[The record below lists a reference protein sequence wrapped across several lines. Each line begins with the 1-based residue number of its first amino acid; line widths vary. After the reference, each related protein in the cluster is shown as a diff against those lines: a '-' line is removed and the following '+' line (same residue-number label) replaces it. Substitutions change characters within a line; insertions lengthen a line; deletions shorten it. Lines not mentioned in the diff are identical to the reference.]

1 MNFSKSKSSFLKSE
15 RELRMAVGNKKRKS
29 TSGSKILA
37 NGKKIKK
44 AVTIDPLQRLN
55 KIIGNSYY
63 ITLKGKVPNEVLD
76 LLKNV
81 VGIRKFDMKEKVD
94 GGLFL
99 AFNVN
104 INEEKKSEGLGV
116 IIGPNTV
123 SEPEEIPEFYKTW
136 GGKKFCALRR
146 FPDGSTHET
155 VALHNPGGLI
165 YMPMAKINHLIQ
177 LHAPTVELECHNF
190 HEDFRQQ
197 ILRTHQDF
205 LLHRQKV
212 DEFCGQIR
220 LLSDE
225 LPIRKIQP
233 LHSSLY
239 KGVASNHCQL
249 SEIHSTDHSSSKVVF
264 NAGQS
269 DGILQIQESSKIAP
283 SKLNALKIIL
293 DISEKHQMSSEMFA
307 RLKCAY
313 VMKLQEKLLQ
323 PTMLKSNSE
332 LLVIDNEVV
341 YQICIKAPNDQH
353 HFQSQ
358 VLLQDKLASVGLQHI
373 IYPALCQIVHQW
385 LATQYLS
392 MIIDEVLIDVIIAA
406 ILSSQY
412 DESKEP
418 ITIENGFLTFLH
430 WCSFTDF
437 TKTALV
443 FGSKSKNEELD
454 KAQYDFKVHREKYP
468 FLTLFVTDV
477 DLDSKISQGLDN
489 KVLQRLINCARGTLH
504 QLSTH
509 MEFDSLLNDAF
520 EVNDKVFDA
529 LITLKPFQV
538 PVKSKSSGKFK
549 KEAYVDFPIVDYDPL
564 QRFWLEI
571 HSSFAQECQFYLNS
585 RALKI
590 GIKFSSNVS
599 NTKMILEDIQVLG
612 KDFIKECILKK

>member
-1 MNFSKSKSSFLKSE
+1 
-15 RELRMAVGNKKRKS
+15 MAVGNKKRKLA
-29 TSGSKILA
+29 SGSQTPLKMA
-37 NGKKIKK
+37 KKGKK
-44 AVTIDPLQRLN
+44 ALSTDPLQRLN

-63 ITLKGKVPNEVLD
+63 ITLKGKVPNEILD

-81 VGIRKFDMKEKVD
+81 IGIRKFDIKEKVEC
-94 GGLFL
+94 GLFL
-99 AFNVN
+99 AFNVD
-104 INEEKKSEGLGV
+104 IDEEKKSEGFGV

-123 SEPEEIPEFYKTW
+123 SESEQIPEFYKTW

-165 YMPMAKINHLIQ
+165 YMPMAKINHLIE
-177 LHAPTVELECHNF
+177 LHAPTVQLDCHHF

-197 ILRTHQDF
+197 ILRTHQEF

-233 LHSSLY
+233 MHSSLY
-239 KGVASNHCQL
+239 RGLAGNHCQL

-264 NAGQS
+264 KAGKS

-313 VMKLQEKLLQ
+313 VMKLQEKLLH
-323 PTMLKSNSE
+323 PSMLKNNSE
-332 LLVIDNEVV
+332 LLVIDNELV
-341 YQICIKAPNDQH
+341 YQICVKAPNDQQ
-353 HFQSQ
+353 HFQDQ
-358 VLLQDKLASVGLQHI
+358 VLLQEKLASVGLQHM
-373 IYPALCQIVHQW
+373 IYPALCQLVHQW

-392 MIIDEVLIDVIIAA
+392 MIIDEVMIDVIVAA
-406 ILSSQY
+406 IVTSQHGSQ
-412 DESKEP
+412 ET
-418 ITIENGFLTFLH
+418 ITIENGLLTFLH

-437 TKTALV
+437 TKETLV
-443 FGSKSKNEELD
+443 FGSKAKNEELD
-454 KAQYDFKVHREKYP
+454 KAQYDFKMHREKYP
-468 FLTLFVTDV
+468 CLTLFVTDV
-477 DLDSKISQGLDN
+477 DLESKISQGLDN
-489 KVLQRLINCARGTLH
+489 KILQRLINCARGTLH
-504 QLSTH
+504 QISIQ
-509 MEFDSLLNDAF
+509 MDFNSLLTDAF

-538 PVKSKSSGKFK
+538 PVKSKSGGKFK

-564 QRFWLEI
+564 QRFWREI

-590 GIKFSSNVS
+590 GIKFSSNAS
-599 NTKMILEDIQVLG
+599 NAKMILEDIQVLG
-612 KDFIKECILKK
+612 KDFIKECILNK

>member
-1 MNFSKSKSSFLKSE
+1 
-15 RELRMAVGNKKRKS
+15 MAVGNKKRKLA
-29 TSGSKILA
+29 SGSQTPLKMA
-37 NGKKIKK
+37 KKGKK
-44 AVTIDPLQRLN
+44 ALSTDPLQRLN

-63 ITLKGKVPNEVLD
+63 ITLKGKVPNEILD

-81 VGIRKFDMKEKVD
+81 IGIRKFDIKEKVE

-99 AFNVN
+99 AFNVD
-104 INEEKKSEGLGV
+104 IDEEKKSEGFGV

-123 SEPEEIPEFYKTW
+123 SESEQIPEFYKTW

-165 YMPMAKINHLIQ
+165 YMPMAKINHLIE
-177 LHAPTVELECHNF
+177 LHAPTVELDCHHF

-197 ILRTHQDF
+197 ILRTHQEF

-233 LHSSLY
+233 MHSSLY
-239 KGVASNHCQL
+239 RGLAGNHCQL

-264 NAGQS
+264 KAGKS

-313 VMKLQEKLLQ
+313 VMKLQEKLLH
-323 PTMLKSNSE
+323 PSMLKNNSE
-332 LLVIDNEVV
+332 LLVIDNELV
-341 YQICIKAPNDQH
+341 YQICVKAPNDQQ
-353 HFQSQ
+353 HFQDQ
-358 VLLQDKLASVGLQHI
+358 VLLQEKLASVGLQHM
-373 IYPALCQIVHQW
+373 IYPALCQLVHQW

-392 MIIDEVLIDVIIAA
+392 MIIDEVMIDVIVAA
-406 ILSSQY
+406 IVTSQHG
-412 DESKEP
+412 SKET
-418 ITIENGFLTFLH
+418 ITIENGLLTFLH

-437 TKTALV
+437 TKETLV
-443 FGSKSKNEELD
+443 FGSKAKNEELD
-454 KAQYDFKVHREKYP
+454 KAQYDFKMHREKYP
-468 FLTLFVTDV
+468 CLTLFVTDV
-477 DLDSKISQGLDN
+477 DLESKISQGLDN
-489 KVLQRLINCARGTLH
+489 KILQRLINCARGTLH
-504 QLSTH
+504 QISIQ
-509 MEFDSLLNDAF
+509 MDFNSLLTDAF

-538 PVKSKSSGKFK
+538 PVKSKSGGKFK

-564 QRFWLEI
+564 QRFWREI

-590 GIKFSSNVS
+590 GIKFSSNAS
-599 NTKMILEDIQVLG
+599 NAKMILEDIQVLG
-612 KDFIKECILKK
+612 KDFIKECILNK

>member
-1 MNFSKSKSSFLKSE
+1 
-15 RELRMAVGNKKRKS
+15 MAVGNKKRKLA
-29 TSGSKILA
+29 SGSQTPLKMA
-37 NGKKIKK
+37 KKGKK
-44 AVTIDPLQRLN
+44 ALSTDPLQRLN

-63 ITLKGKVPNEVLD
+63 ITLKGKVPNEILD

-81 VGIRKFDMKEKVD
+81 IGIRKFDIKEKVE

-99 AFNVN
+99 AFNVD
-104 INEEKKSEGLGV
+104 IDEEKKSEGFGV

-123 SEPEEIPEFYKTW
+123 SESEQIPEFYKTW

-165 YMPMAKINHLIQ
+165 YMPMAKINHLIE
-177 LHAPTVELECHNF
+177 LHAPTVQLDCHHF

-197 ILRTHQDF
+197 ILRTHQEF

-233 LHSSLY
+233 MHSSLY
-239 KGVASNHCQL
+239 KGLAGNHCQL

-264 NAGQS
+264 KAGQS

-313 VMKLQEKLLQ
+313 VMKLQEKLLH
-323 PTMLKSNSE
+323 PSMLKNNSE
-332 LLVIDNEVV
+332 LLVIDNELV
-341 YQICIKAPNDQH
+341 YQICVKAPNDQQ
-353 HFQSQ
+353 HFQDQ
-358 VLLQDKLASVGLQHI
+358 VLLQEKLASVGLQHM
-373 IYPALCQIVHQW
+373 IYPALCQLVHQW

-392 MIIDEVLIDVIIAA
+392 MIIDEVMIDVIVAA
-406 ILSSQY
+406 IVTSQHG
-412 DESKEP
+412 SKET
-418 ITIENGFLTFLH
+418 ITIENGLLTFLH

-437 TKTALV
+437 TKETLV
-443 FGSKSKNEELD
+443 FGSKAKNEELD
-454 KAQYDFKVHREKYP
+454 KAQYDFKMHREKYP
-468 FLTLFVTDV
+468 CLTLFVTDV
-477 DLDSKISQGLDN
+477 DLESKISQGLDN
-489 KVLQRLINCARGTLH
+489 KILQRLINCARGTLH
-504 QLSTH
+504 QISIQ
-509 MEFDSLLNDAF
+509 MDFNSLLTDAF

-538 PVKSKSSGKFK
+538 PVKSKSGGKFK

-564 QRFWLEI
+564 QRFWREI

-590 GIKFSSNVS
+590 GIKFSSNAS
-599 NTKMILEDIQVLG
+599 NAKMILEDIQVLG
-612 KDFIKECILKK
+612 KDFIKECILNK

>member
-1 MNFSKSKSSFLKSE
+1 
-15 RELRMAVGNKKRKS
+15 MAVGNKKRKLA
-29 TSGSKILA
+29 SGSQTPLKMA
-37 NGKKIKK
+37 KKGKK
-44 AVTIDPLQRLN
+44 ALSTDPLQRLN

-63 ITLKGKVPNEVLD
+63 ITLKGKVPNEILD

-81 VGIRKFDMKEKVD
+81 IGIRKFDIKEKVE

-99 AFNVN
+99 AFNVD
-104 INEEKKSEGLGV
+104 IDEEKKSEGFGV

-123 SEPEEIPEFYKTW
+123 SESEQIPEFYKTW

-165 YMPMAKINHLIQ
+165 YMPMAKINHLIE
-177 LHAPTVELECHNF
+177 LHAPTVQLDCHHF

-197 ILRTHQDF
+197 ILRTHQEF

-233 LHSSLY
+233 MHSSLY
-239 KGVASNHCQL
+239 KGLAGNHCQL

-264 NAGQS
+264 KAGQS

-313 VMKLQEKLLQ
+313 VMKLQEKLLH
-323 PTMLKSNSE
+323 PSMLKNNSE
-332 LLVIDNEVV
+332 LLVIDNELV
-341 YQICIKAPNDQH
+341 YQICVKAPNDQQ
-353 HFQSQ
+353 HFQDQ
-358 VLLQDKLASVGLQHI
+358 VLLQEKLASVGLQHM
-373 IYPALCQIVHQW
+373 IYPALCQLVHQW

-392 MIIDEVLIDVIIAA
+392 MIIDEVMIDVIVAA
-406 ILSSQY
+406 IVTSQHG
-412 DESKEP
+412 SKET
-418 ITIENGFLTFLH
+418 ITIENGLLTFLH

-437 TKTALV
+437 TKETLV
-443 FGSKSKNEELD
+443 FGSKAKNEELD
-454 KAQYDFKVHREKYP
+454 KAQYDFKMHREKYP
-468 FLTLFVTDV
+468 CLTLFVTDV
-477 DLDSKISQGLDN
+477 DLESKISQGLDN
-489 KVLQRLINCARGTLH
+489 KILQRLINCARGTLH
-504 QLSTH
+504 QISIQ
-509 MEFDSLLNDAF
+509 MDFNSLLTDAF

-529 LITLKPFQV
+529 VITLKPFQV
-538 PVKSKSSGKFK
+538 PVKSKSGGKFK

-564 QRFWLEI
+564 QRFWREI

-590 GIKFSSNVS
+590 GIKFSSNAS
-599 NTKMILEDIQVLG
+599 NAKMILEDIQVLG
-612 KDFIKECILKK
+612 KDFIKECILNK

>member
-1 MNFSKSKSSFLKSE
+1 
-15 RELRMAVGNKKRKS
+15 MAVGNKKRKLA
-29 TSGSKILA
+29 SGSQTPLKMA
-37 NGKKIKK
+37 KKGKK
-44 AVTIDPLQRLN
+44 ALSTDPLQRLN

-63 ITLKGKVPNEVLD
+63 ITLKGKVPNEILD

-81 VGIRKFDMKEKVD
+81 IGIRKFDIKEKVE

-99 AFNVN
+99 AFNVD
-104 INEEKKSEGLGV
+104 IDEEKKSEGFGV

-123 SEPEEIPEFYKTW
+123 SESEQIPEFYKTW

-165 YMPMAKINHLIQ
+165 YMPMAKINHLIE
-177 LHAPTVELECHNF
+177 LHAPTVQLDCHHF

-197 ILRTHQDF
+197 ILRTHQEF
-205 LLHRQKV
+205 LVHRQKV

-233 LHSSLY
+233 MHSSLY
-239 KGVASNHCQL
+239 KGLAGNHCQL

-264 NAGQS
+264 KAGQS

-313 VMKLQEKLLQ
+313 VMKLQEKLLH
-323 PTMLKSNSE
+323 PSMLKNNSE
-332 LLVIDNEVV
+332 LLVIDNELV
-341 YQICIKAPNDQH
+341 YQICVKAPNDQQ
-353 HFQSQ
+353 HFQDQ
-358 VLLQDKLASVGLQHI
+358 VLLQEKLASVGLQHM
-373 IYPALCQIVHQW
+373 IYPALCQLVHQW

-392 MIIDEVLIDVIIAA
+392 MIIDEVMIDVIVAA
-406 ILSSQY
+406 IVTSQHG
-412 DESKEP
+412 SKET
-418 ITIENGFLTFLH
+418 ITIENGLLTFLH

-437 TKTALV
+437 TKETLV
-443 FGSKSKNEELD
+443 FGSKAKNEELD
-454 KAQYDFKVHREKYP
+454 KAQYDFKMHREKYP
-468 FLTLFVTDV
+468 CLTLFVTDV
-477 DLDSKISQGLDN
+477 DLESKISQGLDN
-489 KVLQRLINCARGTLH
+489 KILQRLINCARGTLH
-504 QLSTH
+504 QISIQ
-509 MEFDSLLNDAF
+509 MDFNSLLTDAF

-538 PVKSKSSGKFK
+538 PVKSKSGGKFK

-564 QRFWLEI
+564 QRFWREI

-590 GIKFSSNVS
+590 GIKFSSNSS
-599 NTKMILEDIQVLG
+599 NAKMILEDIQVLG
-612 KDFIKECILKK
+612 KDFIKECILNK

>member
-1 MNFSKSKSSFLKSE
+1 
-15 RELRMAVGNKKRKS
+15 MAVGNKKRKLA
-29 TSGSKILA
+29 SGSQTPLKMA
-37 NGKKIKK
+37 KKGKK
-44 AVTIDPLQRLN
+44 ALSTDPLQRLN

-63 ITLKGKVPNEVLD
+63 ITLKGKVPNEILD

-81 VGIRKFDMKEKVD
+81 IGIRKFDIKEKVE

-99 AFNVN
+99 AFNVD
-104 INEEKKSEGLGV
+104 IDEEKKSEGFGV

-123 SEPEEIPEFYKTW
+123 SESEQIPEFYKTW

-165 YMPMAKINHLIQ
+165 YMPMAKINHLIE
-177 LHAPTVELECHNF
+177 LHAPTVQLDCHHF

-197 ILRTHQDF
+197 ILRTHQEF

-233 LHSSLY
+233 MHSSLY
-239 KGVASNHCQL
+239 RGLAGNHCQL

-264 NAGQS
+264 KAGQS

-313 VMKLQEKLLQ
+313 VMKLQEKLLH
-323 PTMLKSNSE
+323 PSMLKNNSE
-332 LLVIDNEVV
+332 LLVIDNELV
-341 YQICIKAPNDQH
+341 YQICVKAPNDQQ
-353 HFQSQ
+353 HFQDQ
-358 VLLQDKLASVGLQHI
+358 VLLQEKLASVGLQHM
-373 IYPALCQIVHQW
+373 IYPALCQLVHQW

-392 MIIDEVLIDVIIAA
+392 MIIDEVMIDVIVAA
-406 ILSSQY
+406 IVTSQHG
-412 DESKEP
+412 SKET
-418 ITIENGFLTFLH
+418 ITIENGLLTFLH

-437 TKTALV
+437 TKETLV
-443 FGSKSKNEELD
+443 FGSKAKNEELD
-454 KAQYDFKVHREKYP
+454 KAQYDFKMHREKYP
-468 FLTLFVTDV
+468 CLTLFVTDV
-477 DLDSKISQGLDN
+477 DLESKISQGLDN
-489 KVLQRLINCARGTLH
+489 KILQRLINCARGTLH
-504 QLSTH
+504 QISIQ
-509 MEFDSLLNDAF
+509 MDFNSLLTDAF

-538 PVKSKSSGKFK
+538 PVKSKSGGKFK

-564 QRFWLEI
+564 QRFWREI

-590 GIKFSSNVS
+590 GIKFSSNAS
-599 NTKMILEDIQVLG
+599 NAKMILEDIQVLG
-612 KDFIKECILKK
+612 KDFIKECILNK

>member
-1 MNFSKSKSSFLKSE
+1 
-15 RELRMAVGNKKRKS
+15 MAVGNKKRKLA
-29 TSGSKILA
+29 SGSQTPLKMA
-37 NGKKIKK
+37 KKGKK
-44 AVTIDPLQRLN
+44 ALSTDPLQRLN

-63 ITLKGKVPNEVLD
+63 ITLKGKVPNEILD

-81 VGIRKFDMKEKVD
+81 IGIRKFDIKEKVE

-99 AFNVN
+99 AFNVD
-104 INEEKKSEGLGV
+104 IDEEKKSEGFGV

-123 SEPEEIPEFYKTW
+123 SESEQIPEFYKTW

-165 YMPMAKINHLIQ
+165 YMPMAKINHLIE
-177 LHAPTVELECHNF
+177 LHAPTVQLDCHHF

-197 ILRTHQDF
+197 ILRTHQEF
-205 LLHRQKV
+205 LVHRQKV

-233 LHSSLY
+233 MHSSLY
-239 KGVASNHCQL
+239 KGLAGNHCQL

-264 NAGQS
+264 KAGQS

-313 VMKLQEKLLQ
+313 VMKLQEKLLH
-323 PTMLKSNSE
+323 PSMLKNNSE
-332 LLVIDNEVV
+332 LLVIDNELV
-341 YQICIKAPNDQH
+341 YQICVKAPNDQQ
-353 HFQSQ
+353 HFQDQ
-358 VLLQDKLASVGLQHI
+358 VLLQEKLASVGLQHM
-373 IYPALCQIVHQW
+373 IYPALCQLVHQW

-392 MIIDEVLIDVIIAA
+392 MIIDEVMIDVIVAA
-406 ILSSQY
+406 IVTSQHG
-412 DESKEP
+412 SKET
-418 ITIENGFLTFLH
+418 ITIENGLLTFLH

-437 TKTALV
+437 TKETLV
-443 FGSKSKNEELD
+443 FGSKAKNEELD
-454 KAQYDFKVHREKYP
+454 KAQYDFKMHREKYP
-468 FLTLFVTDV
+468 CLTLFVTDV
-477 DLDSKISQGLDN
+477 DLESKISQGLDN
-489 KVLQRLINCARGTLH
+489 KILQRLINCARGTLH
-504 QLSTH
+504 QISIQ
-509 MEFDSLLNDAF
+509 MDFNSLLTDAF

-538 PVKSKSSGKFK
+538 PVKSKSGGKFK

-564 QRFWLEI
+564 QRFWREI

-590 GIKFSSNVS
+590 GIKFSSNAS
-599 NTKMILEDIQVLG
+599 NAKMILEDIQVLG
-612 KDFIKECILKK
+612 KDFIKECILNK